1 MARTTS
7 RRCGAAATCCAI
19 RARARRCQRS
29 RHCAPKDVPNPRF
42 FDETGAA
49 ARPRLFY
56 FVGLADGGAARGRGG
71 GRQTINTPVL
81 RHWLQLVAD
90 AEDGLGAAEIE
101 MAVRR
106 HLAAET
112 VEDQRLGR
120 LVEIDQDI
128 AAEDDI
134 EAAESGHFVEQV
146 QLPETHHRA
155 NRRIDLPALA
165 LLLEILDEKLDGQA
179 ALHLELRVETGLG
192 LVENLGR

>member
-1 MARTTS
+1 
-7 RRCGAAATCCAI
+7 
-19 RARARRCQRS
+19 
-29 RHCAPKDVPNPRF
+29 V
-42 FDETGAA
+42 
-49 ARPRLFY
+49 
-56 FVGLADGGAARGRGG
+56 
-71 GRQTINTPVL
+71 
-81 RHWLQLVAD
+81 
-90 AEDGLGAAEIE
+90 
-101 MAVRR
+101 AVRR

-179 ALHLELRVETGLG
+179 ALHLELRVETSLG
-192 LVENLGR
+192 LVENLGLQGGGEAFDPPAGALRWLLAQIHGDR